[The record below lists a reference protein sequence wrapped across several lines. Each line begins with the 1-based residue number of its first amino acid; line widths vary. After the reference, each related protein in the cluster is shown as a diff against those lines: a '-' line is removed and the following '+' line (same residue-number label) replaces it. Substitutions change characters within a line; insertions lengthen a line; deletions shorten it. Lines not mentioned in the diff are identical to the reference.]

1 MANIVAP
8 AEKHWWDR
16 ANGPRHELLRL
27 IKFRFKF
34 NSSVCCVLFV
44 ILRCIMAKSRP
55 STLNGEMWFF
65 QVQLPDAHIGFTH
78 FQVYLYID
86 IPYFWLSLQSML
98 IRLNYDDGM
107 VGLGRPTYFLWGW
120 TTTNIGPRL
129 RTRNIFFYKLYGW
142 KNAERNLKD
151 SSFPKSL

>member
-44 ILRCIMAKSRP
+44 ILMCIMAKSRLKHTQWWNVVF
-55 STLNGEMWFF
+55 SSSITRRTYCFYAFSGL
-65 QVQLPDAHIGFTH
+65 H
-78 FQVYLYID
+78 LYID

-98 IRLNYDDGM
+98 IRLNYEDGM
-107 VGLGRPTYFLWGW
+107 IGLGDPH
-120 TTTNIGPRL
+120 
-129 RTRNIFFYKLYGW
+129 IFFEVGQPPIL
-142 KNAERNLKD
+142 AQD
-151 SSFPKSL
+151 